1 MTPFEGR
8 KGLESCFFC
17 SLFFLHFF
25 HWASL
30 DCCSPSSL
38 PTKKNEHRL
47 LVSLSLD
54 RNGIPIQLIK
64 DKKKKKKKKKKKNG
78 RSDRRYTRAN
88 VERVLDPPG
97 FGFERRAQREAFEMQ
112 NQNCLH
118 AGTEIERVA
127 RFGGTFAKRHVR
139 RTI

>member
-1 MTPFEGR
+1 F
-8 KGLESCFFC
+8 GL
-17 SLFFLHFF
+17 
-25 HWASL
+25 
-30 DCCSPSSL
+30 
-38 PTKKNEHRL
+38 
-47 LVSLSLD
+47 SLSLSLS
-54 RNGIPIQLIK
+54 IVTFSIQLIK
-64 DKKKKKKKKKKKNG
+64 DKKKKKKKKKNG